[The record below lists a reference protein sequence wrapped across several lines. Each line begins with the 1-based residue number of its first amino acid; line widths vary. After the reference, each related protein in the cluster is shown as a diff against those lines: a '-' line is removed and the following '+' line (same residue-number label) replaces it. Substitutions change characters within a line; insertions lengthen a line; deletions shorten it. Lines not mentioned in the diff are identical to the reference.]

1 MGASGATWATMGCV
15 AGRGHSWSRCSP
27 EGPKGPVSAFNEWEQ
42 EHFTVIPIITLFIFG
57 SRHQLVSSAMGSQ

>member
-42 EHFTVIPIITLFIFG
+42 EHFTVIPVITLFILG
-57 SRHQLVSSAMGSQ
+57 SRHQLVSSAMGSR